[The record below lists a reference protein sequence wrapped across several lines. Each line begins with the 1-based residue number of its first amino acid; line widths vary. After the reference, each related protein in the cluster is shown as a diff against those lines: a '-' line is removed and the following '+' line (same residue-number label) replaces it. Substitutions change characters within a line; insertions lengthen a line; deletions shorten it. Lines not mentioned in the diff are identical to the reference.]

1 MAPSAC
7 KDLGKWGFPQRSELQ
22 LLSLSRHGT
31 WYGKQVSPD
40 LQTTWPQMAGER

>member
-7 KDLGKWGFPQRSELQ
+7 KDLGKWGFPQCLELQ
-22 LLSLSRHGT
+22 LLSLSSQGT

-40 LQTTWPQMAGER
+40 LQTTWPQMAGEC